1 MGFDP
6 RQRQRVTS
14 NVDALLAENDALR
27 REVRQLRRQVEL
39 LRQQR
44 MRKEPVQQ
52 RPWQEPTGAPP
63 RVTTAQVDSW
73 GEALGQQTG
82 WNDLRRS
89 GLEAL
94 IERLNH
100 NSFHPQLNLHQR
112 LDRLAPGLGSDL
124 QAAVAG
130 PRTKK
135 RCAVLA
141 SFALYGV
148 RSSEWLNEDPQR
160 VVTEL
165 RQQQQQTRSGRRT
178 RSDQRK
184 TDRQQQG
191 EGEQQTGRQQQ
202 SSRHQH
208 SQQQHSQ
215 QEPGRAAALKVLGLE
230 MGASQQAIKKAH
242 RNLVKQ
248 HHPDMG
254 GSAEAFRRVNEAY
267 QLLIG

>member
-1 MGFDP
+1 
-6 RQRQRVTS
+6 
-14 NVDALLAENDALR
+14 
-27 REVRQLRRQVEL
+27 
-39 LRQQR
+39 
-44 MRKEPVQQ
+44 
-52 RPWQEPTGAPP
+52 
-63 RVTTAQVDSW
+63 
-73 GEALGQQTG
+73 
-82 WNDLRRS
+82 
-89 GLEAL
+89 
-94 IERLNH
+94 
-100 NSFHPQLNLHQR
+100 
-112 LDRLAPGLGSDL
+112 
-124 QAAVAG
+124 AG

-148 RSSEWLNEDPQR
+148 RSSEWLDEDPQR

-202 SSRHQH
+202 SSR
-208 SQQQHSQ
+208 QQQAGRQQQSHRHQHSQ
-215 QEPGRAAALKVLGLE
+215 QEPSRAAALKVLGLE